1 VSLDAGIARE
11 PRTWQVFKK
20 SPDEPPNSTVDS
32 GIEVLTL
39 VLALVMSESA
49 IDSLQNGIAATISS
63 TFLRGRPMHYARI
76 TVVLINVVII
86 PFALANYNV
95 LSLFLSANMLGCC
108 WFLPCLVGGFWD
120 TPTGRKVYS
129 ETTVVL
135 GSWITI
141 VLVCIYGIVDGPKQC
156 AALANA
162 GVLWEPY
169 HDVCQ
174 CASAAQLGEL
184 ALEVTG
190 KVNCAS
196 AGTRWA
202 WVGQPYMYQYFLFVS
217 FVSLGISSFLGLI
230 NLLLPDTLPGITD
243 VLGLSS
249 LRYVAPSD
257 ADVVPT
263 KVVPD
268 EMVSVGPTPTAMVMQ
283 PMATVTGESGFAQ
296 PILQSMPPIGQSFQ
310 YMPTNGQSFQYMPP
324 NGQSFGHHWLPQA
337 YGNNMMQPQQ
347 GLQTGFA

>member
-1 VSLDAGIARE
+1 
-11 PRTWQVFKK
+11 VFKK
-20 SPDEPPNSTVDS
+20 SPEEPPNSTVDS

-39 VLALVMSESA
+39 ILALVMSESA

-63 TFLRGRPMHYARI
+63 TFLRGRPMYFARI

-95 LSLFLSANMLGCC
+95 LALFLSANMLGCC
-108 WFLPCLVGGFWD
+108 WFLPCLFGGFWD

-135 GSWITI
+135 GSCITI
-141 VLVCIYGIVDGPKQC
+141 VLVSIYGIVDGPKQC

-230 NLLLPDTLPGITD
+230 NLMLPDTLPGITD

-257 ADVVPT
+257 ADVAPT
-263 KVVPD
+263 KVLSTD

-283 PMATVTGESGFAQ
+283 PMGTVTGESGFAQ
-296 PILQSMPPIGQSFQ
+296 PVLQL
-310 YMPTNGQSFQYMPP
+310 MPP
-324 NGQSFGHHWLPQA
+324 NLQSFGHGSFGHDWPPQA
-337 YGNNMMQPQQ
+337 PQFGNNWPPQAF
-347 GLQTGFA
+347 GNNTIPQTGYA

>member
-1 VSLDAGIARE
+1 VRRCAGQRSEAPFADLALPLVTSIVSLGAGIAHA

-49 IDSLQNGIAATISS
+49 IDSLQNGISATISS

-174 CASAAQLGEL
+174 CASATQLGEL
-184 ALEVTG
+184 ALVVTG
-190 KVNCAS
+190 NVNCAS

-249 LRYVAPSD
+249 LRYVAPLN
-257 ADVVPT
+257 ADVAPT
-263 KVVPD
+263 K
-268 EMVSVGPTPTAMVMQ
+268 
-283 PMATVTGESGFAQ
+283 
-296 PILQSMPPIGQSFQ
+296 GQSFQ
-310 YMPTNGQSFQYMPP
+310 YMPPNGQSFQYMPPNGQSFQYMPP